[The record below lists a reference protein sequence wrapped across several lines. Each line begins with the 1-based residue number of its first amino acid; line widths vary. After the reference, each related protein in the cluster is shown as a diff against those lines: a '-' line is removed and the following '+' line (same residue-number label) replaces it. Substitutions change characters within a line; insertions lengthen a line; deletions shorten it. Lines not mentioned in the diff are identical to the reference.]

1 MHSITRRSVL
11 AAGAT
16 LGLAAPAFAQRA
28 GGLPSRPLRII
39 CPAQGGS
46 FTDILDRLVADQL
59 RESFGQ
65 PVIVDNKPGANGVI
79 AAGEL
84 ARATADGT
92 TIGHMISSALVLAT
106 LTVSRLP
113 FRNEDFQPLTVAYRG
128 ATAMGVSPR
137 LPVHNLRDLVAL
149 SRERGSISYGTIGR
163 ATPSH
168 LLVEMLSAE
177 SGANFEN
184 IVYRSEAAAVLDV
197 LAGTIPV
204 VVGATM
210 NLLEQHRAG
219 ELRII
224 GISTADRL
232 PGLPD
237 IPTFREQ
244 GFEAMVYTWFH
255 AFLMP
260 AGAPAPI
267 VRRIH
272 DALAN
277 AMRSGPFRAMLT
289 PDLISEVTTPEE
301 LGDLIRG
308 DVVRLGRF
316 IRERG
321 LTAG

>member
-1 MHSITRRSVL
+1 MRRIITRR
-11 AAGAT
+11 
-16 LGLAAPAFAQRA
+16 GLATA
-28 GGLPSRPLRII
+28 GGLGIAVPALAQPGGFPSRPLRIV

-46 FTDILDRLVADQL
+46 FTDILDRLVADRL
-59 RESFGQ
+59 REGFGQ

-84 ARATADGT
+84 ARAAPDGH

-106 LTVSRLP
+106 LMVPRLP
-113 FRNEDFQPLTVAYRG
+113 FRNADLQPLTVAYRG
-128 ATAMGVSPR
+128 ATAMGVSPC
-137 LPVHNLRDLVAL
+137 LPVRNLRELVAL
-149 SRERGSISYGTIGR
+149 SRERGSISYGTLGR

-237 IPTFREQ
+237 LPTFREQ
-244 GFEAMVYTWFH
+244 GFESMVYTWFH

-260 AGAPAPI
+260 AGAPEPV
-267 VRRIH
+267 VRRLH
-272 DALAN
+272 DALGD
-277 AMRSGPFRAMLT
+277 AMRSEPFRAMLT

-301 LGDLIRG
+301 LGELIRG
-308 DVVRLGRF
+308 DVDRLGRL

-321 LTAG
+321 ITAG